1 MRRIDTLSAGIGTS
15 FRRRTEAV
23 PLSGP
28 AVERHNPRGGR
39 LQIGTAD
46 FKSESAADFIPEQVA
61 DLLRNPHRDPLAADG
76 LTVGMQVGADARCA
90 IGCAGARV
98 AGDDPYPSGVG
109 RLPS

>member
-61 DLLRNPHRDPLAADG
+61 DLLRNPHP
-76 LTVGMQVGADARCA
+76 ARA
-90 IGCAGARV
+90 NSMIRARNSAG
-98 AGDDPYPSGVG
+98 
-109 RLPS
+109 